1 MADKDKKKDNIADV
15 SGNDS
20 EKKEKKSK
28 KDKKSSLGKRI
39 LKISAWTLSS
49 LLAVLVLLFIFR
61 DPVIKFGVT
70 SIGSW
75 VTGVEI
81 ELDSIVTKLDGSV
94 HLKGLRV
101 GNPNGFALPE
111 MVDLEEFNLKIDIPS
126 LTSQEIIIENLEVKN
141 LLFTAEF
148 DKKTNFNVTTLVKN
162 LEQRFPPPAEPPAD
176 DSKTNEPDTQEQS
189 EADSA
194 PQQAVMIR
202 NLAVSIKLILAHDLS
217 GAELTAPISYSTTDL
232 QVVDDGKEH
241 WTKKLA
247 DAAAEL
253 ESWCKACFNAGEFI
267 VTAGM
272 EAVEGIGNVLKDGF
286 NSGKKVLEGGKKVL
300 DGGKNLF
307 NSATDIFRKK

>member
-49 LLAVLVLLFIFR
+49 LLVILLLLFIFR

-75 VTGVEI
+75 VTGVDI

-162 LEQRFPPPAEPPAD
+162 LEQRFPPPAEETATED
-176 DSKTNEPDTQEQS
+176 DSKADGSDTPE
-189 EADSA
+189 EESA
-194 PQQAVMIR
+194 PKQAVMIR
-202 NLAVSIKLILAHDLS
+202 NLDVSVKLILAHDLS

-286 NSGKKVLEGGKKVL
+286 KSGKKVLEGGKKVL
-300 DGGKNLF
+300 DGGRDLLD
-307 NSATDIFRKK
+307 SAADIFKKK